1 MGGIAIKIQSICTI
15 TQCLN
20 RFISKH
26 VDIKK
31 IVAITVA
38 VWILHGI
45 PIHIHADWD
54 KFWEDVNAEWELL
67 NPNEN
72 KDFTYSFNYLVMD
85 FGGLWRV
92 MHLAYLGKPNDE
104 HLFIGARAFIMM
116 NGEIV
121 IDKAVNSLVGRDGVI
136 KNKIVGITERK
147 HIHHPD
153 KPFYDLTV
161 LAIKDVDMDDY
172 EPIATSAYPD
182 VDTGLEMY
190 SFIANNENVLDFQ
203 NYPLGKRLCQSG
215 HFDAERGLGF
225 NSCLIRPTPAVIGS
239 PIVDANT
246 KRLVAMY
253 VDHESLGDDIFNRT
267 AISMPVKLGDLGIE
281 GYAIKAND
289 KIATTWSNIK
299 KNVLHK

>member
-172 EPIATSAYPD
+172 EPIATVLIQMWIQAWKCIPLSLTMRTYLIFK
-182 VDTGLEMY
+182 TIRLENACVNRGTLM
-190 SFIANNENVLDFQ
+190 L
-203 NYPLGKRLCQSG
+203 SG
-215 HFDAERGLGF
+215 GWVSILA
-225 NSCLIRPTPAVIGS
+225 
-239 PIVDANT
+239 
-246 KRLVAMY
+246 
-253 VDHESLGDDIFNRT
+253 
-267 AISMPVKLGDLGIE
+267 
-281 GYAIKAND
+281 
-289 KIATTWSNIK
+289 
-299 KNVLHK
+299 